1 MKNRSSQLLLL
12 ALVLFLPALA
22 HAAAPALTGSGAGFL
37 TGLQNQFTA
46 ATSLWMTKSLAIG
59 KNIFIGLAGLDIAWT
74 GINWVLKKN
83 DLSDFIAAFALK
95 ILSLSFFYMLLTE
108 APTWLPLIIDSLKS
122 AGSQVGAASTASAGA
137 TLDPSTVFS
146 QGMAVSGAMW
156 NAMTAAES
164 VWHPIDSVAFILG
177 TEFAMCLV
185 MVAFGLI
192 AVQLLVTNVEAAI
205 VVGGG
210 ALLLGFNG
218 SKWTQFFPEK
228 YIGYIFNVGIK
239 LFVLCLV
246 TGLGQSLANG
256 WISTLAGFVANPKTF
271 TLQAPITIAVSG
283 LMYGAMGVMVPG
295 IAGTML
301 SGSPSMSLGN
311 TMGAAAGVAG
321 GLAGAGVAAAGAAVG
336 AATGVGGLAKL
347 ASLTGAGAGSP
358 SGGGLGGVGGMDK
371 LASLGA
377 MTGAGS
383 GSPGSIGGSKSG
395 AGPMGGIGSTPG
407 KGATGGAP
415 GGPPA
420 SSPVDFLQ
428 GGHFGVSNAD
438 RIGSAGTG
446 MDKGSAASPGAPAG
460 SAVPLSPRFNQDG
473 QSTPSAG
480 TGPTAPATGG
490 ADALGAPAGAGAS
503 EAGKPDDKGEEG
515 KSPWDVMK
523 QGLGQVAG
531 AKDAISRHEGGGSGI
546 QIRITHSESPS

>member
-1 MKNRSSQLLLL
+1 MKNRSSRLLLL
-12 ALVLFLPALA
+12 VALVLFLPALS
-22 HAAAPALTGSGAGFL
+22 HAASPALTSSGTGFL

-46 ATSLWMTKSLAIG
+46 ATSAWMTKSLAIG
-59 KNIFIGLAGLDIAWT
+59 KDIFIGLAGLDIAWT
-74 GINWVLKKN
+74 GMNWILKKN

-95 ILSLSFFYMLLTE
+95 MLSLSFFYMLMTE
-108 APTWLPLIIDSLKS
+108 APTWLPMIIDSLKS
-122 AGSQVGAASTASAGA
+122 AGTQVGAASTVSAGA
-137 TLDPSTVFS
+137 TLDPSTVFG

-164 VWHPIDSVAFILG
+164 VWHPIDSIAFILG
-177 TEFAMCLV
+177 TEFAMFLV
-185 MVAFGLI
+185 LVAFGLI

-239 LFVLCLV
+239 IFVLCLI
-246 TGLGQSLANG
+246 TGLGQTLANG

-271 TLQAPITIAVSG
+271 TFQAPITIAVSG

-301 SGSPSMSLGN
+301 SGSPSMSLGG
-311 TMGAAAGVAG
+311 TMGAAGGVASG
-321 GLAGAGVAAAGAAVG
+321 VVGAGMAAVGAAVG

-347 ASLTGAGAGSP
+347 ASLTGAAAGSP
-358 SGGGLGGVGGMDK
+358 SGGGLGGIGGTDK

-383 GSPGSIGGSKSG
+383 GSPGGIGGSKSG
-395 AGPMGGIGSTPG
+395 AGPMGGIG
-407 KGATGGAP
+407 GAP
-415 GGPPA
+415 GGTAPA
-420 SSPVDFLQ
+420 SGALSK
-428 GGHFGVSNAD
+428 GVSDAG
-438 RIGSAGTG
+438 RIGSTGTG
-446 MDKGSAASPGAPAG
+446 ADKNPVTPPTAPPGATAG
-460 SAVPLSPRFNQDG
+460 SAEPLSPRFNQDG
-473 QSTPSAG
+473 QSTSPAG

-490 ADALGAPAGAGAS
+490 ADALGAPAAAGAGES
-503 EAGKPDDKGEEG
+503 GKPDGKGEEG
-515 KSPWDVMK
+515 KSPWDLMK

-531 AKDAISRHEGGGSGI
+531 AKDAIARHEGGGSGI
-546 QIRITHSESPS
+546 QIRLTHSE

>member
-1 MKNRSSQLLLL
+1 MKSRSSQFFLCVAALLL
-12 ALVLFLPALA
+12 APVLA
-22 HAAAPALTGSGAGFL
+22 HAAAPVLGSTGPGFL
-37 TGLQNQFTA
+37 TGLQNQFTG
-46 ATSLWMTKSLAIG
+46 ATSLWMPTALALG
-59 KNIFIGLAGLDIAWT
+59 KNIFVGLAGLDIAWT

-95 ILSLSFFYMLLTE
+95 MLSLAFFYMLLTE
-108 APTWLPLIIDSLKS
+108 APTWLPMIIDSFKS
-122 AGSQVGAASTASAGA
+122 AGSQVGAASPVSAGA
-137 TLDPSTVFS
+137 TLDPSTVFG

-177 TEFAMCLV
+177 TEFASI
-185 MVAFGLI
+185 MVLAAYALI
-192 AVQLLVTNVEAAI
+192 AVQILITNVEAAI

-239 LFVLCLV
+239 LFVLYLV

-256 WISTLAGFVANPKTF
+256 WISTLAGYAANPHSF
-271 TLQAPITIAVSG
+271 TLQGPVTIGVAG

-295 IAGTML
+295 IASTML
-301 SGSPSMSLGN
+301 SGSPSMSLGG

-321 GLAGAGVAAAGAAVG
+321 GLAGAGVAAVGGYAGAVG
-336 AATGVGGLAKL
+336 AAQGGLNKL
-347 ASLTGAGAGSP
+347 ASLTGGGAGGP
-358 SGGGLGGVGGMDK
+358 PTGGVGGVDK

-383 GSPGSIGGSKSG
+383 GSPGGIGGSKAG
-395 AGPMGGIGSTPG
+395 AGPMGGIG
-407 KGATGGAP
+407 GAP
-415 GGPPA
+415 GGTAPA
-420 SSPVDFLQ
+420 SGALSKN
-428 GGHFGVSNAD
+428 VSDAG

-446 MDKGSAASPGAPAG
+446 VNKSAGASPASPGAPAG
-460 SAVPLSPRFNQDG
+460 SAEPLSPRFNQDV
-473 QSTPSAG
+473 QSTPPAGAVPSAPG
-480 TGPTAPATGG
+480 TGG

-503 EAGKPDDKGEEG
+503 ESGKPDDKGEEG

-546 QIRITHSESPS
+546 QIRLTHSESPS